1 MQKKLLVVA
10 VHPDDETLGCGG
22 TLLKHKEQGA
32 EIHWLIVTAM
42 TAECGFSP
50 NAMERREQEI
60 ELVSKMYDFD
70 SVTKLGHPAT
80 RLDELPMSQLVA
92 DISSVFQ
99 NTQPTHVFLPFQHDV
114 HSDHQ
119 RAFAAAYSCTKI
131 FRYPS
136 IKKVMMME
144 TMSETDFAQA
154 AGGGFIPNMFV
165 DISKQFERKVEI
177 LKVFESELR
186 LHPFPRSI
194 EGINALATIRG
205 AAAGCQR
212 AESFIILKELA

>member
-1 MQKKLLVVA
+1 
-10 VHPDDETLGCGG
+10 
-22 TLLKHKEQGA
+22 
-32 EIHWLIVTAM
+32 
-42 TAECGFSP
+42 
-50 NAMERREQEI
+50 
-60 ELVSKMYDFD
+60 
-70 SVTKLGHPAT
+70 
-80 RLDELPMSQLVA
+80 
-92 DISSVFQ
+92 
-99 NTQPTHVFLPFQHDV
+99 
-114 HSDHQ
+114 
-119 RAFAAAYSCTKI
+119 
-131 FRYPS
+131 
-136 IKKVMMME
+136 MME